1 MEVLENNLY
10 EIETLYILTSRYP
23 YNKQCTKRGDFHY
36 DYFRR
41 KNETLKKQK
50 SSYTKQLG
58 LALGFSEDCADI
70 RIAEYES
77 GERMF
82 TEDILRK
89 LAKVFDIPLEILIVP
104 VLSEPREY
112 LVEAF
117 WIQELGIA
125 STCCFTFDS
134 F

>member
-1 MEVLENNLY
+1 MITFGEKIKHLRNKNH
-10 EIETLYILTSRYP
+10 LT
-23 YNKQCTKRGDFHY
+23 Q
-36 DYFRR
+36 
-41 KNETLKKQK
+41 
-50 SSYTKQLG
+50 KQLG
-58 LALGFSEDCADI
+58 LALGFSENSADI
-70 RIAEYES
+70 RIAQYES
-77 GERMF
+77 GERMPR
-82 TEDILRK
+82 EDILRK
-89 LAKVFDIPLEILIVP
+89 MAKIFNVPLEVLIVP

>member
-1 MEVLENNLY
+1 M
-10 EIETLYILTSRYP
+10 ITLGEKTKHLRNKNHLT
-23 YNKQCTKRGDFHY
+23 Q
-36 DYFRR
+36 
-41 KNETLKKQK
+41 
-50 SSYTKQLG
+50 KQLG